1 MSKPGT
7 ADLYLEDFGQ
17 RDAVANRI
25 HLERQPGFAEL
36 SETLLAQGRREGR
49 QAAEI
54 AFAAERSGPL
64 SRLESL
70 FGALGKERE
79 EFRNQNERE
88 IIGLALA
95 IARRVLRTE
104 LKTRPEQLI
113 GRLTEMMAAL
123 ERESAY
129 QVRVNPD
136 EYEQVSALLQNEG
149 SRLFGEIPFRIKPDP
164 RLPAGAVALEGDRTR
179 IESICAEELKSI
191 ETLLLAELDEEG
203 DDEA

>member
-1 MSKPGT
+1 MSKSGT

-17 RDAVANRI
+17 RDADANRI

-36 SETLLAQGRREGR
+36 RKTILAQGRREGR

-70 FGALGKERE
+70 LGSLGKERE

-88 IIGLALA
+88 IVGLALA
-95 IARRVLRTE
+95 IARRVLRAE
-104 LKTRPEQLI
+104 LKTRPDQLI
-113 GRLTEMMAAL
+113 GRLTELMAAL

-136 EYEQVSALLQNEG
+136 DYEQVSALLQKVG
-149 SRLFGEIPFRIKPDP
+149 SRLFGEIPFRIKPDT
-164 RLPAGAVALEGDRTR
+164 RLPAGSVALEGDRTR
-179 IESICAEELKSI
+179 IESICAEELTSI
-191 ETLLLAELDEEG
+191 ETLLLTGLEEEG